1 MAEDIRL
8 LIKKD
13 EVVDITTVGRKTGT
27 ARRIEIRLHALG
39 QKLYITGRPGRP
51 RSWYANM
58 LASPEFT
65 LHLKHNLVRDV
76 ACEAIPILEEETRKR
91 LFVMMLS
98 QEESMAHVVVD
109 EWAIEAPLVE
119 VVPMTD

>member
-8 LIKKD
+8 LIQKD
-13 EVVDITTVGRKTGT
+13 EVVDITTLGRKTGT
-27 ARRIEIRLHALG
+27 ARRIEIRLHALD

-65 LHLKHNLVRDV
+65 LHVKDNLVRDV
-76 ACEAIPILEEETRKR
+76 ACEAIPIVEEETRRR
-91 LFVMMLS
+91 LFEMMLS
-98 QEESMAHVVVD
+98 HEVSMAHVIVD
-109 EWAIEAPLVE
+109 EWTMGAPLVE
-119 VVPMTD
+119 VVPTE

>member
-27 ARRIEIRLHALG
+27 ARRIEIRLHTLEER
-39 QKLYITGRPGRP
+39 LYITGRPGRP

-58 LASPEFT
+58 VASAEFT
-65 LHLKHNLVRDV
+65 LHLKHSLVRDV
-76 ACEAIPILEEETRKR
+76 ACRAIPITEKDTRR
-91 LFVMMLS
+91 RIFESMRS
-98 QEESMAHVVVD
+98 HEESMAHVVVD
-109 EWAIEAPLVE
+109 EWTLVAPLVE
-119 VVPMTD
+119 VVPTV

>member
-13 EVVDITTVGRKTGT
+13 EVVDITTLGRKTGA
-27 ARRIEIRLHALG
+27 ARRIEIRLHALDG
-39 QKLYITGRPGRP
+39 RLYITGRPGRP

-65 LHLKHNLVRDV
+65 LHLKHNFVRDV
-76 ACEAIPILEEETRKR
+76 ACEAIPIVEEKTRRR
-91 LFVMMLS
+91 LFEMMLS
-98 QEESMAHVVVD
+98 QEESMAHVVLD
-109 EWAIEAPLVE
+109 EWAILAPLVE
-119 VVPMTD
+119 VVPTD